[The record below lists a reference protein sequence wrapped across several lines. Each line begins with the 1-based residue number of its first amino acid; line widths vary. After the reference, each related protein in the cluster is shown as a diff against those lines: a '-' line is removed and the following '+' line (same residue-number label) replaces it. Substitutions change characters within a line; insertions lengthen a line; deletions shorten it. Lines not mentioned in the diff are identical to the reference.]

1 MELDQLS
8 PRAQLLRM
16 WLGGPPLLPVV
27 SALGGPQGNNM
38 EFHPPSKVQRPSFLL
53 SSVSCFSFIHSAGLY
68 HACLSWPIWPQNP
81 SISWDDLVCSAWKT
95 ANIVN
100 PINISWDENQEGG
113 TNSWSSREGTLPS
126 NCDAYEEEATI
137 LDLEGHLYEP
147 HYGSQAT
154 PGQAHGNNT

>member
-16 WLGGPPLLPVV
+16 WLGGLPLLPVV
-27 SALGGPQGNNM
+27 SALGGPQENNM
-38 EFHPPSKVQRPSFLL
+38 EFHPPSKVQGPSFLL
-53 SSVSCFSFIHSAGLY
+53 SSVSCFSFIHSTGLY

-113 TNSWSSREGTLPS
+113 GVKFLVIQRGHSAIQLWCLWRGDHHSGSWRPPLWATLWLTSYSWASSW
-126 NCDAYEEEATI
+126 
-137 LDLEGHLYEP
+137 
-147 HYGSQAT
+147 
-154 PGQAHGNNT
+154 